1 MSGLSQYFTGI
12 AAKRLS
18 AVETDPATSN
28 QHEFNGTRPMVSL
41 FGTGETKQRVD
52 CVFMYFDDT
61 EDRTTTAKG
70 FLTWYDS
77 RANQPHRSAEYRLY
91 FNGNTAIELANAGD
105 LLLIG
110 KRPDG
115 SALALIV
122 KKDTTVE
129 RQVLWLFG
137 IEESNDRFVVVSS
150 FQGDANRQIGFAERT
165 ILETLGIETK
175 PEGDVK
181 WIDILLEKYGP
192 AFPSTKVFSDF
203 ARKTLPDISPL
214 DNPDDTLLAWINQE
228 EMLFR
233 TLERHIVKIR
243 IETGFTDVDDFVT
256 FSLSVQNR
264 RKSRVG
270 FALENHL
277 SEIFNRYGLAYSQGQ
292 VTENKARPDFI
303 FPGIVQYH
311 DPVFPANRLTMLGSK
326 SSCKDRWRQVLSEA
340 NKIGNKH
347 LFTLEPGIS
356 QNQTDE
362 MQDKMLQLVLPEKL
376 HDSYLESQRAWL
388 MNLGGFI
395 DLVKGRQGII

>member
-12 AAKRLS
+12 ATKRLS

-28 QHEFNGTRPMVSL
+28 QHEFNGTRPMVSI
-41 FGTGETKQRVD
+41 FGTGETRQKVD
-52 CVFMYFDDT
+52 CTFMYFDDD
-61 EDRTTTAKG
+61 EEKTTTSNG

-91 FNGNTAIELANAGD
+91 FNDNTAIELAKAGD

-115 SALALIV
+115 STLALIV

-137 IEESNDRFVVVSS
+137 IEENNDRFVVST
-150 FQGDANRQIGFAERT
+150 FQGETNRQIGFAERT
-165 ILETLGIETK
+165 ILETLGIEIK
-175 PEGDVK
+175 PEGDIK

-192 AFPSTKVFSDF
+192 AFPSTRAFSEY

-214 DNPDDTLLAWINQE
+214 DNPDDTLLAWISHE

-233 TLERHIVKIR
+233 TLERYIVQIR
-243 IETGFTDVDDFVT
+243 IEKGFTDVDDFVK

-277 SEIFNRYGLAYSQGQ
+277 SEIFNRHGLAFSQGQ
-292 VTENKARPDFI
+292 VTENRARPDFI
-303 FPGIVQYH
+303 FPGIDQYH
-311 DPVFPANRLTMLGSK
+311 DPVFPVNRLTMLGSK
-326 SSCKDRWRQVLSEA
+326 STCKDRWRQVLSEA
-340 NKIGNKH
+340 NKIRDKH

-362 MQDKMLQLVLPEKL
+362 MQDKMLQLVLPDKL

-388 MNLGGFI
+388 MNLDAFI
-395 DLVKGRQGII
+395 GLVKERQKR

>member
-1 MSGLSQYFTGI
+1 MSGLSQYFAGI
-12 AAKRLS
+12 ATKRLS

-28 QHEFNGTRPMVSL
+28 QHEFNGTRPMVSI
-41 FGTGETKQRVD
+41 FGTGETRQKVD
-52 CVFMYFDDT
+52 CTFMYFDDD
-61 EDRTTTAKG
+61 EDKTTTSNG

-91 FNGNTAIELANAGD
+91 FNDNTAIELAKPGD

-115 SALALIV
+115 STLALIV

-137 IEESNDRFVVVSS
+137 IEENNDRFVVST
-150 FQGDANRQIGFAERT
+150 FQGEANRQIGFAERT
-165 ILETLGIETK
+165 ILETLGIEIK

-192 AFPSTKVFSDF
+192 AFPSTRAFSEY

-214 DNPDDTLLAWINQE
+214 DNPDDTLLAWISHE

-233 TLERHIVKIR
+233 TLERHIVQIR
-243 IETGFTDVDDFVT
+243 IEKGFTDVDDFVK

-277 SEIFNRYGLAYSQGQ
+277 SEIFNRHGLAFSQGQ
-292 VTENKARPDFI
+292 VTENRARPDFI
-303 FPGIVQYH
+303 FPGIDHYH
-311 DPVFPANRLTMLGSK
+311 DPVFPVNRLTMLGSK
-326 SSCKDRWRQVLSEA
+326 STCKDRWRQVLSEA
-340 NKIGNKH
+340 NKIRDKH

-362 MQDKMLQLVLPEKL
+362 MKDKMLQLVLPDKL
-376 HDSYLESQRAWL
+376 HDSYLESQRGWL
-388 MNLGGFI
+388 MNLCEFI
-395 DLVKGRQGII
+395 ALVKERQNT

>member
-12 AAKRLS
+12 ATKRLS

-28 QHEFNGTRPMVSL
+28 QHEFNGTRPMVSI
-41 FGTGETKQRVD
+41 FGTGETRQKVD
-52 CVFMYFDDT
+52 CTFMYFDDD
-61 EDRTTTAKG
+61 EDKTTTSNG

-91 FNGNTAIELANAGD
+91 FNDNTAIELAKPGD

-115 SALALIV
+115 STLALIV

-137 IEESNDRFVVVSS
+137 IEENNDRFVVST
-150 FQGDANRQIGFAERT
+150 FQGEANRQIGFAERT
-165 ILETLGIETK
+165 ILETLGIEIK

-192 AFPSTKVFSDF
+192 AFPSTRAFSEF
-203 ARKTLPDISPL
+203 ARKSLPDISPL
-214 DNPDDTLLAWINQE
+214 DNPDDTLLAWISHE

-233 TLERHIVKIR
+233 TLERYIVQIR
-243 IETGFTDVDDFVT
+243 IEKGFTDVDDFVK

-277 SEIFNRYGLAYSQGQ
+277 SEIFNRHGLAFSQGQ
-292 VTENKARPDFI
+292 VTENRARPDFI
-303 FPGIVQYH
+303 FPGIDQYH
-311 DPVFPANRLTMLGSK
+311 DPVFPVNRLTMLGSK
-326 SSCKDRWRQVLSEA
+326 STCKDRWRQVLSEA
-340 NKIGNKH
+340 NKIRDKH

-362 MQDKMLQLVLPEKL
+362 MQDKMLQLVLPDKL

-388 MNLGGFI
+388 MNLDAFI
-395 DLVKGRQGII
+395 GLVKERQKR

>member
-12 AAKRLS
+12 ATKRLS

-28 QHEFNGTRPMVSL
+28 QHEFNGTRPMVSI
-41 FGTGETKQRVD
+41 FGTGETRQKVD
-52 CVFMYFDDT
+52 CTFMYFDDD
-61 EDRTTTAKG
+61 EEKTTTSNG

-91 FNGNTAIELANAGD
+91 FNDNTAIELAKPGD

-115 SALALIV
+115 STLALIV

-137 IEESNDRFVVVSS
+137 IEENNDRFVVST
-150 FQGDANRQIGFAERT
+150 FQGEANRQIGFAERT
-165 ILETLGIETK
+165 ILETLGIEIK

-192 AFPSTKVFSDF
+192 AFPSTRAFSEF

-214 DNPDDTLLAWINQE
+214 DNPDDTLLAWISHE

-233 TLERHIVKIR
+233 TLERHIVQIR
-243 IETGFTDVDDFVT
+243 IEKGFTDVDDFVK

-277 SEIFNRYGLAYSQGQ
+277 SEIFNRHGLAFSQGQ
-292 VTENKARPDFI
+292 VTENRARPDFI
-303 FPGIVQYH
+303 FPGIDQYH
-311 DPVFPANRLTMLGSK
+311 DPVFPVNRLTMLGSK
-326 SSCKDRWRQVLSEA
+326 STCKDRWRQVLSEA
-340 NKIGNKH
+340 NKIRDKH

-362 MQDKMLQLVLPEKL
+362 MQDKMLQLVLPDKL
-376 HDSYLESQRAWL
+376 HDSYLESQRSWL
-388 MNLGGFI
+388 MNLGAFI
-395 DLVKGRQGII
+395 GLVKERQKR

>member
-1 MSGLSQYFTGI
+1 MSRLSQYFTGI

-18 AVETDPATSN
+18 AVETDPETSN
-28 QHEFNGTRPMVSL
+28 QHEFNGSKAMVAL
-41 FGTGETKQRVD
+41 FGAGETTLRFD
-52 CVFMYFDDT
+52 CTFMYFDD
-61 EDRTTTAKG
+61 EEEKTATAEG

-91 FNGNTAIELANAGD
+91 FNGNTVIELATAGD
-105 LLLIG
+105 LLVIG

-115 SALALIV
+115 RTLALIV

-137 IEESNDRFVVVSS
+137 IEESNERFTVSS
-150 FQGDANRQIGFAERT
+150 IHGDANRQIGFAERT
-165 ILETLGIETK
+165 ILETLGIETET
-175 PEGDVK
+175 EGAVK
-181 WIDILLEKYGP
+181 WVDVLLDKFGLS
-192 AFPSTKVFSDF
+192 FPSTRVFSEF
-203 ARKTLPDISPL
+203 ARKTLPDISAL
-214 DNPDDTLLAWINQE
+214 DTPDETLLAWINQE

-233 TLERHIVKIR
+233 TLERHIVQIR
-243 IETGFTDVDDFVT
+243 IDKGFTDVDDFVT

-277 SEIFNRYGLAYSQGQ
+277 SEVFNQHGLSYSQGQ

-303 FPGIVQYH
+303 FPGIRQYH
-311 DPVFPANRLTMLGSK
+311 NQEFPVNRLTMLGSK

-340 NKIGNKH
+340 NKIEQKH

-362 MQDKMLQLVLPEKL
+362 MQDKKLQLVLPKNL
-376 HDSYLESQRAWL
+376 HDTYIESQKGWL
-388 MNLGGFI
+388 MNLCEFI
-395 DLVKGRQGII
+395 ALVQERQNV

>member
-1 MSGLSQYFTGI
+1 MSRLSQYFTGI

-18 AVETDPATSN
+18 AVETDPETSN
-28 QHEFNGTRPMVSL
+28 QHEFNGSRPMVSL
-41 FGTGETKQRVD
+41 FGTGETKLRFD
-52 CVFMYFDDT
+52 CTFMYFDDD
-61 EDRTTTAKG
+61 EERTATAEG

-77 RANQPHRSAEYRLY
+77 RVNQPHRSAEYRLY
-91 FNGNTAIELANAGD
+91 FNGNTVIELASAGD
-105 LLLIG
+105 LLVIG

-115 SALALIV
+115 RTLALIV

-137 IEESNDRFVVVSS
+137 IDESNERFTVSS
-150 FQGDANRQIGFAERT
+150 MQGDANRQIGFAERT
-165 ILETLGIETK
+165 ILETLGIETET
-175 PEGDVK
+175 EGAVK
-181 WIDILLEKYGP
+181 WVDVLLDKFGLS
-192 AFPSTKVFSDF
+192 FPSTRVFSEF
-203 ARKTLPDISPL
+203 ARKTLPDISAL
-214 DNPDDTLLAWINQE
+214 DTPDETLLAWINQE

-233 TLERHIVKIR
+233 TLERHIVQIR
-243 IETGFTDVDDFVT
+243 IDKGFTDVDDFVT

-277 SEIFNRYGLAYSQGQ
+277 SEVFNQHGLSYSQGQ

-303 FPGIVQYH
+303 FPGISQYR
-311 DPVFPANRLTMLGSK
+311 DPEFPGNRLTMLGSK

-340 NKIGNKH
+340 DKIESKH

-362 MQDKMLQLVLPEKL
+362 MRDKKLQLVLPKNL
-376 HDSYLESQRAWL
+376 HDSYLESQKVWL
-388 MNLGGFI
+388 MNLCEFI
-395 DLVKGRQGII
+395 ALVQERQNI

>member
-1 MSGLSQYFTGI
+1 MSRLSQYFTGI

-18 AVETDPATSN
+18 AVETDPEISN
-28 QHEFNGTRPMVSL
+28 QHEFNGSRPMVAL
-41 FGTGETKQRVD
+41 FGTGEAKMRFD
-52 CVFMYFDDT
+52 CTFMYFDD
-61 EDRTTTAKG
+61 EEKTATAEG

-91 FNGNTAIELANAGD
+91 FNGSTVIELANAGD
-105 LLLIG
+105 LLVIG

-115 SALALIV
+115 RTLALIV

-137 IEESNDRFVVVSS
+137 IEESNERFTVSS
-150 FQGDANRQIGFAERT
+150 IQGDANRQIGFAERT
-165 ILETLGIETK
+165 ILETLGIET
-175 PEGDVK
+175 ETEEAVK
-181 WIDILLEKYGP
+181 WVDVLLDNFGLS
-192 AFPSTKVFSDF
+192 FPSTRVFSEF

-214 DNPDDTLLAWINQE
+214 DTPDETLLAWINQE

-233 TLERHIVKIR
+233 TLERHIVQIR
-243 IETGFTDVDDFVT
+243 IDRGFTDVDDFVA

-277 SEIFNRYGLAYSQGQ
+277 SEIFNQHGLTYSQGQ

-303 FPGIVQYH
+303 FPGISQYH
-311 DPVFPANRLTMLGSK
+311 NPEFPVNRLTMLGSK

-362 MQDKMLQLVLPEKL
+362 MRDKNLQLVLPTSL
-376 HDSYLESQRAWL
+376 HDSYLESQKGWL
-388 MNLGGFI
+388 MNLSDFI
-395 DLVKGRQGII
+395 ELVQERQNI

>member
-1 MSGLSQYFTGI
+1 MSRLSQYFTGI

-18 AVETDPATSN
+18 VVETDPDTSN
-28 QHEFNGTRPMVSL
+28 QHEFNGSRPMVSL
-41 FGTGETKQRVD
+41 FGTGEAKLRFD
-52 CVFMYFDDT
+52 CTFMYFDD
-61 EDRTTTAKG
+61 EEKTATAEG

-91 FNGNTAIELANAGD
+91 FNGNTVIELASAGD
-105 LLLIG
+105 LLVIG

-115 SALALIV
+115 RVLALIV

-137 IEESNDRFVVVSS
+137 IEESNDRFTVNSM
-150 FQGDANRQIGFAERT
+150 QGDANRHIGFAERT
-165 ILETLGIETK
+165 ILETLGIETE
-175 PEGDVK
+175 PEDAIK
-181 WIDILLEKYGP
+181 WIDVLLDKFGLF
-192 AFPSTKVFSDF
+192 FPSTRVFSEF
-203 ARKTLPDISPL
+203 ARKTLPDISAL
-214 DNPDDTLLAWINQE
+214 DTPDETLLAWINQE

-233 TLERHIVKIR
+233 TLERHIVQIR
-243 IETGFTDVDDFVT
+243 IDKGFTDVDDFVA

-277 SEIFNRYGLAYSQGQ
+277 SEVFNQHGLIYSQGQ

-303 FPGIVQYH
+303 FPGIGQYH
-311 DPVFPANRLTMLGSK
+311 SPEFPANRLTMLGSK

-362 MQDKMLQLVLPEKL
+362 MRDKNLQLVLPTNL
-376 HDSYLESQRAWL
+376 HDSYLESQKGWL
-388 MNLGGFI
+388 MNLCEFI
-395 DLVKGRQGII
+395 ALVRERQNA

>member
-12 AAKRLS
+12 ATKRLS

-28 QHEFNGTRPMVSL
+28 QHEFNGTRPMVSI
-41 FGTGETKQRVD
+41 FGTGETRQKVD
-52 CVFMYFDDT
+52 CTFMYFDDD
-61 EDRTTTAKG
+61 EEKTTTSNG

-91 FNGNTAIELANAGD
+91 FNDNTAIELAKPGD

-115 SALALIV
+115 STLALIV

-137 IEESNDRFVVVSS
+137 IEENNDRFVVST
-150 FQGDANRQIGFAERT
+150 FQGETNRQIGFAERT
-165 ILETLGIETK
+165 ILETLGIEIK
-175 PEGDVK
+175 PEGDIK

-192 AFPSTKVFSDF
+192 AFPSTRAFSEF
-203 ARKTLPDISPL
+203 ARKSLPDISPL
-214 DNPDDTLLAWINQE
+214 DNPDDTLLAWISHE

-233 TLERHIVKIR
+233 TLERYIVQIR
-243 IETGFTDVDDFVT
+243 IEKGFTDVDDFVK

-277 SEIFNRYGLAYSQGQ
+277 SEIFNRHGLAFSQGQ
-292 VTENKARPDFI
+292 VTENRARPDFI
-303 FPGIVQYH
+303 FPGIDQYH
-311 DPVFPANRLTMLGSK
+311 DPVFPVNRLTMLGSK
-326 SSCKDRWRQVLSEA
+326 STCKDRWRQVLSEA
-340 NKIGNKH
+340 NKIRDKH

-362 MQDKMLQLVLPEKL
+362 MQDKMLQLVLPDKL

-388 MNLGGFI
+388 MNLDAFI
-395 DLVKGRQGII
+395 GLVKERQKR